1 VVATVGPSSRTRRK
15 SVPEAVPA
23 RSFRSADERLFAV
36 HNYSPRR
43 DGAMKC
49 LRLVCNSENKLE
61 AMSESEFEAFANEHV
76 GLGRT
81 Q

>member
-1 VVATVGPSSRTRRK
+1 MVGPSSRARRK

-23 RSFRSADERLFAV
+23 RSFRSADERLSGV

-43 DGAMKC
+43 DGAMKY
-49 LRLVCNSENKLE
+49 LRLVCDSEKKLE
-61 AMSESEFEAFANEHV
+61 AMSESKSEAFANEHV

-81 Q
+81 R